1 MLLESFKGK
10 RRPNAILLTVDY
22 LTLFQDQE
30 TLSEEA
36 QGVASQL
43 QTLFALGP
51 IPISL
56 FSS

>member
-10 RRPNAILLTVDY
+10 RRPNSILLTVDY

-36 QGVASQL
+36 QGV
-43 QTLFALGP
+43 GHNYKP
-51 IPISL
+51 YSL
-56 FSS
+56 